1 MSRRRTGQVAAVLI
15 ALLMF
20 VLAGW
25 EAHRSSIPF
34 VKVYDGYWMILGAAI
49 GMALVGPLVWRWP
62 RERSLL
68 AILVTAAVGSLAP
81 LIISAVRHHM
91 PLMARLRGAWVI
103 GGAAVVGPT
112 LIIGCMCLWF
122 AIREHGAERP
132 TRASSTPSGRK

>member
-1 MSRRRTGQVAAVLI
+1 MNRRRAGQVAAALI

-20 VLAGW
+20 VLAAW
-25 EAHRSSIPF
+25 EAHRSSMPF

-49 GMALVGPLVWRWP
+49 AMAVVGPLVWRWP

-68 AILVTAAVGSLAP
+68 AILVTTAVGSAAP

-91 PLMARLRGAWVI
+91 PLAARLRGAWVI
-103 GGAAVVGPT
+103 AGADVVGPA

-122 AIREHGAERP
+122 AIREHGPERP
-132 TRASSTPSGRK
+132 SRASSRAGG